1 MVIDMLWRIFTRR
14 NYRVV
19 VATPYE
25 NQVRLIFMRINEIL
39 QTSPL
44 LKQDV
49 VKNTKNPYIIE
60 VQNGSAIIGFT
71 TGNDAASVRG
81 QKADILYLDEVDY
94 MDDVCFDA
102 VTAIAAE
109 RADIGITMSSTPTGK
124 RSHFY
129 KACMDKKMGYVEHYH
144 PSTHNPNWGPA
155 MEAEFKAQLTAQAYV
170 HEILAE
176 FGTQNAGVFPKEA
189 LDRSI
194 TYENYTYNPLT
205 YDQQRECKAKEIYPN
220 LYLYDQRKKAP
231 FNIFRTMGVDW
242 DKYGASSSILILD
255 YNVKYKKFQVIK
267 RVEVPRGE
275 YSYDNAVKKIIEL
288 NEIYNPSYIYCD
300 AGSGEYQIEAL
311 HIYGDKNPASGLKNK
326 VKRWQF
332 SNTLD
337 VPDPITGEI
346 HKEPLK
352 PFMVNQL
359 TISFERDRMILSPL
373 DDTLFKQLQNYEV
386 EKIAANG
393 KPVYTS
399 VDEHFVDALGLAHL
413 AFVLEFKELT
423 NTIKDFETTTKIEF
437 SSNSIGKAGANLMF
451 NEIQSGYASPK
462 YSLPKSDDLRGNR
475 QTWIKVPLNDRG
487 RSSSISRSSGWGNRS
502 SRSSFGGRSM
512 W

>member
-1 MVIDMLWRIFTRR
+1 M
-14 NYRVV
+14 
-19 VATPYE
+19 
-25 NQVRLIFMRINEIL
+25 
-39 QTSPL
+39 
-44 LKQDV
+44 K
-49 VKNTKNPYIIE
+49 
-60 VQNGSAIIGFT
+60 
-71 TGNDAASVRG
+71 
-81 QKADILYLDEVDY
+81 
-94 MDDVCFDA
+94 
-102 VTAIAAE
+102 
-109 RADIGITMSSTPTGK
+109 IT
-124 RSHFY
+124 
-129 KACMDKKMGYVEHYH
+129 
-144 PSTHNPNWGPA
+144 
-155 MEAEFKAQLTAQAYV
+155 
-170 HEILAE
+170 
-176 FGTQNAGVFPKEA
+176 
-189 LDRSI
+189 
-194 TYENYTYNPLT
+194 
-205 YDQQRECKAKEIYPN
+205 
-220 LYLYDQRKKAP
+220 
-231 FNIFRTMGVDW
+231 
-242 DKYGASSSILILD
+242 KYGASSSILILD

-386 EKIAANG
+386 EKIASNG